1 VFIQEKGFLYNF
13 FPFGMI
19 FFALFVLILVNEP
32 IRKITSQQRINQ
44 NKIQEA
50 STKLSRVQIFE
61 EATEIAKETL
71 TIISPYE
78 YLAIYIYHQS
88 GNIFLLSDHE
98 TRNNIEFPTKFEF
111 DRTEVQKF
119 INMDSPI
126 EIKDSPF
133 NQEIFQGSLVFQLV
147 RKKQLLG
154 SVIIKLI
161 ENDTITKNQSIEL
174 TKYLLLQLAIALD
187 NLRILNELGDHEK
200 ISAIGTFS
208 SGIIHDLKNPIDGL
222 RMIIELL
229 REEIDDADSRME
241 YVNELYDGIVT
252 LKSKLLHSFDFV
264 NYNKTQNAKVGINE
278 LLTGIIHHHENSSY
292 QIFKLFLSSEE
303 IYIYG
308 DSEQLKFVFENIIQ
322 NAIEASDLK
331 TPIIIKTQFKSEN
344 NCQIDIIDSGEGISD
359 EIMGKLFDMF
369 FSTKGKSRG
378 LGLTLANRI
387 VNSHN
392 GVINVSRE
400 DIQGTKFSVILP
412 IIKEG

>member
-1 VFIQEKGFLYNF
+1 
-13 FPFGMI
+13 M
-19 FFALFVLILVNEP
+19 
-32 IRKITSQQRINQ
+32 
-44 NKIQEA
+44 
-50 STKLSRVQIFE
+50 
-61 EATEIAKETL
+61 
-71 TIISPYE
+71 
-78 YLAIYIYHQS
+78 
-88 GNIFLLSDHE
+88 
-98 TRNNIEFPTKFEF
+98 
-111 DRTEVQKF
+111 
-119 INMDSPI
+119 
-126 EIKDSPF
+126 
-133 NQEIFQGSLVFQLV
+133 
-147 RKKQLLG
+147 
-154 SVIIKLI
+154 
-161 ENDTITKNQSIEL
+161 
-174 TKYLLLQLAIALD
+174 D